1 MKRILVVDGDTGV
14 RARIAKHARMEG
26 YDVTEAGDGETALS
40 LSRQQNAFD
49 LMVLAV
55 NLPGMDGFTV
65 LKAVRTFST
74 IPVLIL
80 SSKNTAEDRI
90 HGLELGA
97 DDYMTKPFS
106 ARELLLRI
114 SAILKRCSTLASEE
128 AEVLRSGGLVL
139 DLTARRVEVDG
150 RQINLTPR
158 EFDLL
163 TVLMSHPDVAFSRKR
178 LLDIIW
184 GGELSTDTRTLDTH
198 IQHIRC
204 AIVPYSDRIVIEEKS
219 MLGIKK
225 NKAYTL
231 DESKME
237 IRCIPDSVKKEKKR
251 KESKKNEEDIE
262 KRKLPYYPNDSL
274 LEDAFQEFLLMRK
287 KIKRPLA
294 TKQALTRMMNKIQR
308 LSGGDNELA
317 VKIINQSTDHCWQD
331 VYELKKDS
339 PYPNKQDQGKTDW
352 NTV

>member
-65 LKAVRTFST
+65 LKAVRTFSA

-150 RQINLTPR
+150 RNEKIGKKIR
-158 EFDLL
+158 EATLEKIPFMLVVGDRDMEAG
-163 TVLMSHPDVAFSRKR
+163 TVSVR
-178 LLDIIW
+178 
-184 GGELSTDTRTLDTH
+184 TRTGEDLGAMSLADFAAKLH
-198 IQHIRC
+198 E
-204 AIVPYSDRIVIEEKS
+204 IVDS
-219 MLGIKK
+219 
-225 NKAYTL
+225 KA
-231 DESKME
+231 
-237 IRCIPDSVKKEKKR
+237 R
-251 KESKKNEEDIE
+251 
-262 KRKLPYYPNDSL
+262 
-274 LEDAFQEFLLMRK
+274 Q
-287 KIKRPLA
+287 
-294 TKQALTRMMNKIQR
+294 
-308 LSGGDNELA
+308 
-317 VKIINQSTDHCWQD
+317 
-331 VYELKKDS
+331 
-339 PYPNKQDQGKTDW
+339 
-352 NTV
+352 

>member
-106 ARELLLRI
+106 ARELL
-114 SAILKRCSTLASEE
+114 
-128 AEVLRSGGLVL
+128 RSGGLVL

-204 AIVPYSDRIVIEEKS
+204 AIVPYSDRIVTLRGVGYRFEK
-219 MLGIKK
+219 
-225 NKAYTL
+225 
-231 DESKME
+231 E
-237 IRCIPDSVKKEKKR
+237 
-251 KESKKNEEDIE
+251 
-262 KRKLPYYPNDSL
+262 
-274 LEDAFQEFLLMRK
+274 
-287 KIKRPLA
+287 
-294 TKQALTRMMNKIQR
+294 
-308 LSGGDNELA
+308 
-317 VKIINQSTDHCWQD
+317 
-331 VYELKKDS
+331 
-339 PYPNKQDQGKTDW
+339 
-352 NTV
+352 

>member
-90 HGLELGA
+90 HGLEPGA

-184 GGELSTDTRTLDTH
+184 GGELSTDTRTLGHPISSISAVPSSRTATGSSPSAGW
-198 IQHIRC
+198 
-204 AIVPYSDRIVIEEKS
+204 AIGSRR
-219 MLGIKK
+219 
-225 NKAYTL
+225 N
-231 DESKME
+231 
-237 IRCIPDSVKKEKKR
+237 KKEAGTLKR
-251 KESKKNEEDIE
+251 SG
-262 KRKLPYYPNDSL
+262 L
-274 LEDAFQEFLLMRK
+274 FL
-287 KIKRPLA
+287 
-294 TKQALTRMMNKIQR
+294 
-308 LSGGDNELA
+308 S
-317 VKIINQSTDHCWQD
+317 
-331 VYELKKDS
+331 
-339 PYPNKQDQGKTDW
+339 
-352 NTV
+352 